1 MFKGLEFGVRSIIGL
16 NRKPFLIL
24 KPYAKLLEPEPRQA
38 PDAKPSDHAASSKPC
53 KPKKGALMTRTD
65 TLWNGIKL
73 LFPQAPSLHYSTI
86 TTLRASVSTAIAET
100 QRLSLTHCRIDHT
113 IPR

>member
-1 MFKGLEFGVRSIIGL
+1 MFKGLEFGVRSIIGS
-16 NRKPFLIL
+16 RFGVIL

-38 PDAKPSDHAASSKPC
+38 PDAKPSDPAASSKPC

-86 TTLRASVSTAIAET
+86 TTLRASVSTAI
-100 QRLSLTHCRIDHT
+100 SLTHCRIDHT